1 MESFVNTDL
10 RNFGHE
16 VGLLEQHQFAY
27 SKFSLT
33 TVSLLKVVDFWRFAI
48 DDGLKSVCV
57 FLDLRKAFDV
67 IKLYIL
73 LAKLE
78 SYRIKGNA
86 LQLFNS
92 YLLGTGH
99 YLSSGVGVG
108 GGRGW
113 RILGGGGHLIFRR
126 TEGGISRN

>member
-33 TVSLLKVVDFWRFAI
+33 TVSLLKVVDFWKFAI

-99 YLSSGVGVG
+99 YLSPGV
-108 GGRGW
+108 
-113 RILGGGGHLIFRR
+113 GGGGHLIFRR